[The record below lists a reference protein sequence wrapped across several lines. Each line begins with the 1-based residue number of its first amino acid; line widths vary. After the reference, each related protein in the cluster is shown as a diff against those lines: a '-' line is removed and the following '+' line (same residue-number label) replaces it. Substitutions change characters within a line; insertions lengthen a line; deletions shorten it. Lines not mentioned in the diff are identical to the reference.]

1 MLASS
6 EDSTSVH
13 IPSIDLEMDEVVNEH
28 YTTQPSTSFV
38 ELQPS
43 APGEP
48 LADLDL
54 VFGQFLTVD
63 TNPGEHTETSLHTE
77 EVVTPA
83 HIRSPSLSK
92 AFDRV
97 RESIAGVSSQ
107 FECPVCFEEMKPP
120 LNMYQCR
127 QGHVVCEV
135 FRILYSAL
143 FHRFFLQNC
152 KNEGQLTVCPS
163 CRGSIVG
170 RNFAMEKLA
179 EEYFKSFNV

>member
-13 IPSIDLEMDEVVNEH
+13 IPSSDMEMDEVVNER
-28 YTTQPSTSFV
+28 STSFV

-120 LNMYQCR
+120 LNMFQCR

-135 FRILYSAL
+135 VKYYVLLISQVF
-143 FHRFFLQNC
+143 
-152 KNEGQLTVCPS
+152 
-163 CRGSIVG
+163 
-170 RNFAMEKLA
+170 LA
-179 EEYFKSFNV
+179 EL

>member
-1 MLASS
+1 MSWHPFIKAITMLSITEKEARRMLASS

-63 TNPGEHTETSLHTE
+63 TNPGEHTETSLHTDTA
-77 EVVTPA
+77 VTPA

-135 FRILYSAL
+135 FRILCSAH
-143 FHRFFLQNC
+143 FTGF
-152 KNEGQLTVCPS
+152 S
-163 CRGSIVG
+163 CRIVKM
-170 RNFAMEKLA
+170 RD
-179 EEYFKSFNV
+179 S

>member
-63 TNPGEHTETSLHTE
+63 TNPGEHRETSLHTDTA
-77 EVVTPA
+77 VTPA

-135 FRILYSAL
+135 FRILCSAL
-143 FHRFFLQNC
+143 FTGF
-152 KNEGQLTVCPS
+152 S
-163 CRGSIVG
+163 CRIVKM
-170 RNFAMEKLA
+170 RD
-179 EEYFKSFNV
+179 S